1 MNRKD
6 DFPRCKNPTYFMKLQ
21 RALFSSR
28 RKNVRNNLS
37 VFLSDNEKALSA
49 LEKAKIDPSRRA
61 ETLSIE
67 NILLLSDI
75 LNADI
80 I

>member
-1 MNRKD
+1 
-6 DFPRCKNPTYFMKLQ
+6 MKLQ

-37 VFLSDNEKALSA
+37 IFLSDNEKALAA
-49 LEKAKIDPSRRA
+49 LAKAKIDPSRRA

>member
-1 MNRKD
+1 
-6 DFPRCKNPTYFMKLQ
+6 MKLQ
-21 RALFSSR
+21 RALFLSR

-37 VFLSDNEKALSA
+37 IFLSNNEKALEA
-49 LEKAKIDPSRRA
+49 LKKADIEPSRRA
-61 ETLSIE
+61 ETLTVE

-75 LNADI
+75 LNVDI